1 MTTIDTILSVLL
13 YFFFGW
19 TAGVLIVSLIND
31 IIKFVEDNRTTYII
45 DNNEHTWTCDK
56 CGYTA
61 SAYELSGAD
70 FDRCKCCGRKIH
82 YMRIIGN
89 AEERARVDT
98 NR

>member
-13 YFFFGW
+13 YFFSGW
-19 TAGVLIVSLIND
+19 VVGVLIVSIIND
-31 IIKFVEDNRTTYII
+31 IIKFVEENRTTYVI
-45 DNNEHTWTCDK
+45 DNNEHTRTCDK

-61 SAYELSGAD
+61 CAYELGGAD
-70 FDRCKCCGRKIH
+70 FDKCKCCGRKIH

>member
-1 MTTIDTILSVLL
+1 MTTMDFILGVLL
-13 YFFFGW
+13 YFFSGLIV
-19 TAGVLIVSLIND
+19 GVLILSIIND

-61 SAYELSGAD
+61 SVYDLWGAD
-70 FDRCKCCGRKIH
+70 FDKCKCCGRKIH

-89 AEERARVDT
+89 AEERAEVDT

>member
-1 MTTIDTILSVLL
+1 MATVNTILTGLV
-13 YFFFGW
+13 YFFSGLIV
-19 TAGVLIVSLIND
+19 GVLIVSIIND
-31 IIKFVEDNRTTYII
+31 IIKFVEENRTTYII

-56 CGYTA
+56 CGFTA
-61 SAYELSGAD
+61 SAYELSGTD
-70 FDRCKCCGRKIH
+70 FDRCKRCGRKIH